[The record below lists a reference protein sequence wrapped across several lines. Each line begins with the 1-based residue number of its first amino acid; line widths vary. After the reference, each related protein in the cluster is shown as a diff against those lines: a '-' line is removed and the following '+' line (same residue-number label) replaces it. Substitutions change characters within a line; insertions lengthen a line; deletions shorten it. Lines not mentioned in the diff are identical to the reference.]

1 MLLIFQPRT
10 HTHTHIRYRLEVRT
24 FLFRLFFFSKFVIW
38 YALKCFRF
46 PLSTVRFCF
55 GYAGKSPFANP
66 QKEQNPW
73 ASQHPH
79 PHPHLQPH
87 PHPRCGWSRTRFS
100 RLLHF
105 PLGLLLLSVVAEALL
120 RPNGR
125 NDLAKLTCH

>member
-10 HTHTHIRYRLEVRT
+10 HTHTHTLSIRSTYVSVP
-24 FLFRLFFFSKFVIW
+24 FIFFSKFVIW

-79 PHPHLQPH
+79 PHP
-87 PHPRCGWSRTRFS
+87 RCGWSRTRFS